1 MMEETRKTYH
11 QELDGIRAEVLAL
24 AQKVTEMI
32 PHGTDVLLLG
42 DLTAAD
48 DLIGINDEVEQTALA
63 LEERCYELLALQA
76 PVAGDLR
83 VIVASTK
90 ILAEVDRSAG
100 LVVNISKAA
109 RRLYGMHID
118 PRLTAILANM
128 SRQAHQLFRFST
140 EAFADA
146 DAPLAAALDDIDD
159 NLDRLQ
165 VDLIQAI
172 FECHA
177 DGRVDLPVAV
187 QLALVCR
194 FYERIGD
201 HAVNIGERVRYMVT
215 GWMPERDGALR
226 SPSPSADVS

>member
-1 MMEETRKTYH
+1 MTDEARKTYH

-24 AQKVTEMI
+24 AHKVTGMI

-63 LEERCYELLALQA
+63 LEERCYGLLALQA

-90 ILAEVDRSAG
+90 IIAEVDRSAG

-109 RRLYGMHID
+109 RRLRDAHR
-118 PRLTAILANM
+118 PEAHCNLANM
-128 SRQAHQLFRFST
+128 SRQAHQLFRFAT
-140 EAFADA
+140 EAFANA

-215 GWMPERDGALR
+215 GWMPERVGMQGAE
-226 SPSPSADVS
+226 SASADLS

>member
-1 MMEETRKTYH
+1 MEATRKSYH
-11 QELDGIRAEVLAL
+11 LDLDEIRAEVVAL
-24 AQKVTEMI
+24 ATKVTAMI
-32 PHGTDVLLLG
+32 PQGTDVLLLG

-48 DLIGINDEVEQTALA
+48 DLIRLNEEVEHAALV

-90 ILAEVDRSAG
+90 IIAELDRSAG

-118 PRLTAILANM
+118 PRLTTILANM
-128 SRQAHQLFRFST
+128 SRQAHQLFRFAT

-172 FECHA
+172 FESHA
-177 DGRVDLPVAV
+177 AGNVDLPVAV

-215 GWMPERDGALR
+215 GWMPERDGAQGTE
-226 SPSPSADVS
+226 SASADVS

>member
-1 MMEETRKTYH
+1 MEATRKTYH
-11 QELDGIRAEVLAL
+11 HDLDTVRAEVLAL
-24 AQKVTEMI
+24 TQKVTTMI
-32 PHGTDVLLLG
+32 PQGTDVLLLG

-48 DLIGINDEVEQTALA
+48 DLIRLNDEVEHAALS

-76 PVAGDLR
+76 PVATDLR

-90 ILAEVDRSAG
+90 IIAEVERSSG

-109 RRLYGMHID
+109 RRLYGMKID
-118 PRLTAILANM
+118 PRLTTILANM
-128 SRQAHQLFRFST
+128 SRQAHQLFRFAT

-172 FECHA
+172 FESHA
-177 DGRVDLPVAV
+177 AGTVDLPVAV

-215 GWMPERDGALR
+215 GWMPERDAGGT
-226 SPSPSADVS
+226 PSASADLP